1 MLKGAEKV
9 PMQQDDTGVWTFTT
23 DSLEPDLYSYSFLAD
38 SANLIDPGKTRIK
51 PNLLNLSN
59 IVRLPGKTPLTCEVQ
74 DVPHGEIQGIS
85 RNTRSSICCTA
96 SGMMPAAVGQ
106 ANVILDSLIAHVSQ
120 TNDRRDGR
128 LATARRES
136 SPMDSKG
143 LSTTSCARKPS
154 TSFAARN

>member
-9 PMQQDDTGVWTFTT
+9 PMQQDNTGVWTFTT

-38 SANLIDPGKTRIK
+38 SANLIDPGNTRIK

-74 DVPHGEIQGIS
+74 DIPHGEIQGIS
-85 RNTRSSICCTA
+85 RNTRSSASICCTA

-120 TNDRRDGR
+120 TNDRRDAAWLRRAGNR
-128 LATARRES
+128 LLWI
-136 SPMDSKG
+136 PWV
-143 LSTTSCARKPS
+143 
-154 TSFAARN
+154 